1 MFERKKISIGNILL
15 DLSNYRHGIA
25 GSQKEAR
32 DAIIAEQGR
41 KLSVLAKDI
50 AENGL
55 NPFDLPLVINAEDGN
70 KNYVVIEG
78 NRRITAVNLMMKPE
92 LAEGTPIHTA
102 FKRLNKNYPD
112 SIPKVI
118 DCVVA
123 SNKQSGLLW
132 INRKHSNGLEGAG
145 TEPWSSIA
153 KARADAEQGK
163 PRPDLDAV
171 NFVLTNKQL
180 DPAVREILEGSKFN
194 LSTLERILTTN
205 EAQAAIGFSVQDGKL
220 ISDQDQQWLKKVV
233 TEIVTVIATGSHN
246 GEKFT
251 ERNIDSQDKRTS
263 FSASIIN
270 NHPGK
275 KKANSPWQV
284 SGKPKAI
291 KSPAKPKP
299 TGPKPTT
306 TTDDRVTLVPKGFK
320 LSLPSGKINDVFS
333 MELKKLHV
341 INHRHA
347 VSVLFRVFFEFT
359 LDDYITKHGISLPTD
374 NRGRPTDSLKAR
386 LTNVVN
392 HTEKSKLLTKDELKP
407 IRNAISNKNAL
418 VASDTLNAYVHS
430 KLLNPDP
437 MELKITWNNVELFI
451 QRLWESE
458 K

>member
-1 MFERKKISIGNILL
+1 MFEREKISIGNILL

-41 KLSVLAKDI
+41 KLAILAKDI

-55 NPFDLPLVINAEDGN
+55 NPFDLPLVIYAEDGN
-70 KNYVVIEG
+70 KNYIVIEG
-78 NRRITAVNLMMKPE
+78 NRRITSINLMMKPE
-92 LAEGTPIHTA
+92 LAEGTSAHAA
-102 FKRLNKNYPD
+102 FKRLNKNYPN

-123 SNKQSGLLW
+123 PNKQSGLLW

-145 TEPWSSIA
+145 TEPWSSVA

-171 NFVLTNKQL
+171 NFVLANKQL
-180 DPAVREILEGSKFN
+180 DPAVRKTLEGSKFN
-194 LSTLERILTTN
+194 LSTLERILTTS
-205 EAQAAIGFSVQDGKL
+205 EAQNSIGFSVQDGKL
-220 ISDQDQQWLKKVV
+220 VSDQDQQWIKEVM
-233 TEIVTVIATGSHN
+233 TEIVTIIATSSHK
-246 GEKFT
+246 GKKFT
-251 ERNIDSQDKRTS
+251 ERDIDSQEKRTT
-263 FSASIIN
+263 FSSSIIS

-275 KKANSPWQV
+275 KKSDSPWQV
-284 SGKPKAI
+284 SGKPKTI
-291 KSPAKPKP
+291 KPPTKPKP
-299 TGPKPTT
+299 NRPRPTT
-306 TTDDRVTLVPKGFK
+306 TTDDRITLVPKGFK
-320 LSLPSGKINDVFS
+320 LSLPSGKINDIFS
-333 MELKKLHV
+333 MDLKKLHIV
-341 INHRHA
+341 NHRHA

-359 LDDYITKHGISLPTD
+359 LEDYISKHGISLPTD
-374 NRGRPTDSLKAR
+374 NRGRPTDSLKTR

-392 HTEKSKLLTKDELKP
+392 HCEQNKVLTKDELKP
-407 IRNAISNKNAL
+407 IKNAISNKNAL

-451 QRLWESE
+451 QRLWGS
-458 K
+458 KK